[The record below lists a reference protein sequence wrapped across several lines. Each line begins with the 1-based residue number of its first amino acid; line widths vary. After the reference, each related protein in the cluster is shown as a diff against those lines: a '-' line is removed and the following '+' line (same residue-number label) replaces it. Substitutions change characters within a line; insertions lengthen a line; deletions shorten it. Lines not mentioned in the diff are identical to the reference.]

1 MRACG
6 ILILAGASIAASLGT
21 HGPGQMD
28 GVRLV
33 TGALN
38 NTLLTRSTNSDTP
51 RCGPG
56 FGKCSDGNCCSVA
69 GRHTA
74 VSRD

>member
-33 TGALN
+33 TTAPN
-38 NTLLTRSTNSDTP
+38 NTLLTRSISADTA

-56 FGKCSDGNCCSVA
+56 FGKCSDGTCCSVA
-69 GRHTA
+69 GRHAT
-74 VSRD
+74 VSTD